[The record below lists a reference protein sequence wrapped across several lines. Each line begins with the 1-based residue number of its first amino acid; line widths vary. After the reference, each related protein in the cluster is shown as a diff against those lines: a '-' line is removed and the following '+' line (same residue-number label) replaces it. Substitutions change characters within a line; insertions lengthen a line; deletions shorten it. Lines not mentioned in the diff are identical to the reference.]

1 MRILAFDLKG
11 LRLYDKGAL
20 RMILFAE
27 NRITNGSFTYRLQDT
42 TSPLG
47 IVTAI
52 GISGIN
58 ASGKTTDLRLLS
70 LIINIARG
78 TSLGAQR
85 FTIDPLLDI
94 LEPTITAR
102 IIFEESGEAWLLD
115 ATLRRADQNETTADS
130 PLVFEKERLC
140 HYTGRSLSK
149 IRLKRTIDGNE
160 ESWLTVATRGVNKSG
175 DEKELADDV
184 KRFLPPD
191 RSLTTGILRTKKT
204 MVTICLQNPLQM
216 SIPVTPPPQVVRLF
230 DPTIEHLEVSDHQF
244 HIKFRNEKVERDCDP
259 SQAMAMISAGTFRG
273 TSLAQY
279 AIETLTQGG
288 YLLFDK
294 IENSINKQLVFA
306 IIDLF
311 SSPATNPNGAV
322 LVFSTHYPEL
332 LDHFTR
338 KDNIWFAVRHD
349 NTGFQLVR
357 YNESVTRGEL
367 KKSVQFMS
375 GALQG
380 TAPSA
385 ASIRALRS
393 YVREKVRVHG

>member
-216 SIPVTPPPQVVRLF
+216 SIPVTPQPQVVRLF

-288 YLLFDK
+288 YLLFDE

-357 YNESVTRGEL
+357 YNELVTRGEL

-375 GALQG
+375 GTLQG

>member
-130 PLVFEKERLC
+130 PLVFERERLC
-140 HYTGRSLSK
+140 HYTGKSLSK

-357 YNESVTRGEL
+357 YNELVTRGEL

>member
-27 NRITNGSFTYRLQDT
+27 DRITDGSFTHRLQGT

-78 TSLGAQR
+78 ASLGTQR
-85 FTIDPLLDI
+85 STIDSLMDI

-102 IIFEESGEAWLLD
+102 IIFEEDGDAWLLN
-115 ATLRRADQNETTADS
+115 ATLRRADHNEATADS

-140 HYTGRSLSK
+140 QYAGRSLSK
-149 IRLKRTIDGNE
+149 IRLRRTIDGDE
-160 ESWLTVATRGVNKSG
+160 ESWVTVATRGMNKSG
-175 DEKELADDV
+175 DEKELAEDV

-191 RSLTTGILRTKKT
+191 RSLMSGILRAKET

-216 SIPVTPPPQVVRLF
+216 SIPVTPPSQVVRLF

-244 HIKFRNEKVERDCDP
+244 HIKFRNEKLERNCDP

-273 TSLAQY
+273 TSLAQH
-279 AIETLTQGG
+279 AIETLAQGG
-288 YLLFDK
+288 YLLFDE

-311 SSPATNPNGAV
+311 SSPATNPHGAV

-338 KDNIWFAVRHD
+338 KDNIWFAVRHE
-349 NTGFQLVR
+349 NAGFQLVR
-357 YNESVTRGEL
+357 YNKLVTRGEL

-385 ASIRALRS
+385 ASISALRS
-393 YVREKVRVHG
+393 YVKDTVHG

>member
-27 NRITNGSFTYRLQDT
+27 NRITNGSFTYRLQGT
-42 TSPLG
+42 ALPLG

-288 YLLFDK
+288 YLLFDE

-357 YNESVTRGEL
+357 YNELVTRGEL